1 MMMKNQSKLILSFA
15 LFIMFQC
22 SLAYNSNNRLVDTY
36 DTLTIFDENDNKID
50 EWKLTSFPYIDGVSK
65 YKF

>member
-1 MMMKNQSKLILSFA
+1 MMKNQSKFILS
-15 LFIMFQC
+15 LVLLLMFQC

-36 DTLTIFDENDNKID
+36 DTLIIFDENGSEID

-65 YKF
+65 NKF